1 MNLLLIKDWI
11 GEVIGSFG
19 RGRTAEGHGV
29 ARDGAGL
36 DDGVLLAGEG
46 AWRAG
51 AAEAEAAERARPA
64 AEREE
69 GEQRGGDVHRGVE
82 PRAEADLH
90 LYDRE
95 DEAHEQRGH
104 HAARG
109 DLLAPRRDALRRA
122 RRRGLRLHVRRGGAG
137 GRLLDLVRARR
148 RRAVLLLHGGSGGGP
163 GDRQLELRG
172 RGRVLQRGGA
182 AVSSFG
188 HANQQI
194 MPVWASSHVLVHW
207 TWTAAKDASGW
218 MMDRGWVGSNC

>member
-19 RGRTAEGHGV
+19 RERTAEGHGV

-46 AWRAG
+46 AAG
-51 AAEAEAAERARPA
+51 NAEAAEGARPA

-69 GEQRGGDVHRGVE
+69 GEQSGGDVHRRIE

-95 DEAHEQRGH
+95 DEAYEQRGH
-104 HAARG
+104 HAARR

-137 GRLLDLVRARR
+137 GRLLDLVPARR
-148 RRAVLLLHGGSGGGP
+148 RRAALLLHGGGGGP

-188 HANQQI
+188 HANQHWHRRP
-194 MPVWASSHVLVHW
+194 MCSSIGLGQQKTTRVV
-207 TWTAAKDASGW
+207 GW
-218 MMDRGWVGSNC
+218 IVDGFELLNA